1 MSKYSTVSNS
11 IFNEIKTSSD
21 YEFPSKSLLRQY
33 GSFEASSIFPKD
45 ESNAEIIIEVLK
57 NSRTSA
63 WIEEIKQGPTFKQYR
78 FGFKRGTLRSS
89 VLKQNDDFAQNLCV
103 SSVRIIP
110 PGQDNPFITIE
121 VPNIKRFTVGFDK
134 MVDSLKA
141 SKANI
146 PMALGMDVNGELSV
160 IDVAQM
166 HHVLIL
172 GDTGSGK
179 TVFINSFLN
188 SILFSRTPDQVRIL
202 LADLG
207 DYGLSV
213 YNGIPHLI
221 SSVMTKSEDVL
232 KAVEDL
238 CSEMERRMVLFRDSR
253 MKSIKAYNEWAEKNN
268 EAKLPYI
275 VFLIDEYAPLMVG
288 FREQFEHWIKRIT
301 AVARF
306 CGIHFVLA
314 TRSVCKDV
322 VSSVIS
328 GNIPTVI
335 NFRTKDASE
344 LTTSVIRKDSANLL
358 GRGDFILS
366 RPHAETA
373 QRFQGAFIDLE
384 VSEIVS
390 SLKKKD

>member
-1 MSKYSTVSNS
+1 MSDTVCIFSEINS
-11 IFNEIKTSSD
+11 PGGYNYPNRILLNHYGGFESKSIPPSDDPDATVVIRVLENNGTSSW
-21 YEFPSKSLLRQY
+21 
-33 GSFEASSIFPKD
+33 
-45 ESNAEIIIEVLK
+45 V
-57 NSRTSA
+57 
-63 WIEEIKQGPTFKQYR
+63 EEIKQGPTFRQYKI
-78 FGFKRGTLRSS
+78 GFKRGTLRSS
-89 VLKQNDDFAQNLCV
+89 GLKHNDDFAQNICV

-110 PGQDNPFITIE
+110 SGQDNPFITIE
-121 VPNIKRFTVGFDK
+121 VPNKKRFTIGFDK

-213 YNGIPHLI
+213 YNGIPHLL
-221 SSVMTKSEDVL
+221 SSVMTKPEDVL
-232 KAVEDL
+232 KAMEDL
-238 CSEMERRMVLFRDSR
+238 CSEMERRMVLFRESSTN
-253 MKSIKAYNEWAEKNN
+253 SIKVFNDVAGKNN
-268 EAKLPYI
+268 ESRLPYI
-275 VFLIDEYAPLMVG
+275 VFVIDEYAPIMIG
-288 FREQFEHWIKRIT
+288 FKNQFEHWIKRIT

-306 CGIHFVLA
+306 CGIHFVLT

-358 GRGDFILS
+358 GRGDFLFS
-366 RPHAETA
+366 RSYSGTA
-373 QRFQGAFIDLE
+373 QRFQGAYIDLE
-384 VSEIVS
+384 VGEIVS
-390 SLKKKD
+390 SMKKKY